1 MKVLGID
8 LGGTK
13 VAMGIVDENGNIL
26 KRQTIDTK
34 TEEGFNAVVERIAKT
49 ANEMT
54 KSEKVEMI
62 GIGSPGSIDHKKGIV
77 RFSPNFPGWIDVP
90 LGPEIS
96 SKTGVKV
103 VVENDANAFA
113 VGEKWFGV
121 AKGYTN
127 VLGITLGTGV
137 GGGIICDDRVFRGS
151 TGIGGELGHV
161 IVEPNGYLC
170 GCGNHG
176 CLETIASATGISR
189 LAKEWKERY
198 PDTSIKEFSAKA
210 VLDAAKK
217 GDPLGIKVFERVTE
231 ALGIAI
237 GSFVHIFNPQIIVI
251 GGGVSRS
258 GKFLLDGV
266 EKKTHENVMK
276 SFWGT
281 YKIVLSNLVDDAGIY
296 GAASMCFEELRND
309 KANTR

>member
-1 MKVLGID
+1 M
-8 LGGTK
+8 
-13 VAMGIVDENGNIL
+13 AIVDENGSIS
-26 KRQTIDTK
+26 KRKIIDTK
-34 TEEGFNAVVERIAKT
+34 TEEGFNAVVDRIAK
-49 ANEMT
+49 AASSVM
-54 KSEKVEMI
+54 KDEKIEMI
-62 GIGSPGSIDHKKGIV
+62 GIGSPGSIDHEKGIV

-90 LGPEIS
+90 LGPAIS
-96 SKTGVKV
+96 SKTGMKV

-137 GGGIICDDRVFRGS
+137 GGGIICDNHVFRGS
-151 TGIGGELGHV
+151 TGIGAELGHV

-189 LAKEWKERY
+189 LAREWKERY
-198 PDTSIKEFSAKA
+198 ADTSIKEFSAKE

-217 GDPLGIKVFERVTE
+217 GDPLGMKVFERVTE

-237 GSFVHIFNPQIIVI
+237 GSFVHIFNPQVIVI
-251 GGGVSRS
+251 GGGVSRA
-258 GKFLLDGV
+258 GTFLLEGI

-281 YKIVLSNLVDDAGIY
+281 YKIILSNLVDDAGIY

-309 KANTR
+309 KVNTR

>member
-13 VAMGIVDENGNIL
+13 IAMGIVDENGNIT
-26 KRQTIDTK
+26 KRKIIDTK
-34 TEEGFNAVVERIAKT
+34 TEEGFNAVVERIAES
-49 ANEMT
+49 ANSIM
-54 KSEKVEMI
+54 KGEKVEMI
-62 GIGSPGSIDHKKGIV
+62 GIGSPGSIDHEKGVV

-90 LGPEIS
+90 LGPAIS
-96 SKTGVKV
+96 SKTGLKV

-137 GGGIICDDRVFRGS
+137 GGGIICDNRVFRGS
-151 TGIGGELGHV
+151 TGIGAELGHV

-189 LAKEWKERY
+189 LAREWKERY
-198 PDTSIKEFSAKA
+198 PDTSIKEFSAKE
-210 VLDAAKK
+210 VLDAAKR
-217 GDPLGIKVFERVTE
+217 GDPLGMKVFERVTE

-237 GSFVHIFNPQIIVI
+237 GSFVHIFNPQVIVI
-251 GGGVSRS
+251 GGGVSRA
-258 GKFLLDGV
+258 GTFLLEGI

-281 YKIVLSNLVDDAGIY
+281 YKIILSNLVDDAGIY
-296 GAASMCFEELRND
+296 GAASMCFEELGND
-309 KANTR
+309 KVSTR

>member
-13 VAMGIVDENGNIL
+13 VAMGIVDNDGNIS
-26 KRQTIDTK
+26 KRKTIDTK
-34 TEEGFNAVVERIAKT
+34 TEEGFNAVVDRIVT
-49 ANEMT
+49 AANALM
-54 KSEKVEMI
+54 KGEKIEMI
-62 GIGSPGSIDHKKGIV
+62 GIGSPGSIDHEKGIV
-77 RFSPNFPGWIDVP
+77 RFSPNFPGWINVP
-90 LGPEIS
+90 LGPDIS
-96 SKTGVKV
+96 SKTGIKV

-121 AKGYTN
+121 AKKYTN

-151 TGIGGELGHV
+151 TGIGAELGHV
-161 IVEPNGYLC
+161 VVEPNGYLC

-189 LAKEWKERY
+189 LAREWKERY
-198 PDTSIKEFSAKA
+198 PNSSIKEFSAKEI
-210 VLDAAKK
+210 LDAAKQ
-217 GDPLGIKVFERVTE
+217 GDPLGMKVFERVTD

-237 GSFVHIFNPQIIVI
+237 GAFVHIFNPQVIVI
-251 GGGVSRS
+251 GGGVSRA
-258 GKFLLDGV
+258 GKFLLEGI
-266 EKKTHENVMK
+266 EKKTQENVMK

-281 YKIVLSNLVDDAGIY
+281 YKIVLSELVDDAGIY
-296 GAASMCFEELRND
+296 GAASMCFEELKND
-309 KANTR
+309 KTDTR

>member
-13 VAMGIVDENGNIL
+13 VAMGVVDENGNIS
-26 KRQTIDTK
+26 KRKVIDTR
-34 TEEGFNAVVERIAKT
+34 TEEGFESVTQRIAQAIKEI
-49 ANEMT
+49 NDKEI
-54 KSEKVEMI
+54 KMI
-62 GIGSPGSIDHKKGIV
+62 GIGSPGSIDHENGVV
-77 RFSPNFPGWIDVP
+77 RFSPNFPGWINVP
-90 LGPEIS
+90 LASAIS
-96 SKTGVKV
+96 SKVGLKV

-121 AKGYTN
+121 AKGYKN
-127 VLGITLGTGV
+127 VLGLTLGTGV
-137 GGGIICDDRVFRGS
+137 GGGIICDDKVFRGS
-151 TGIGGELGHV
+151 TGIGAELGHV
-161 IVEPNGYLC
+161 VVEPNGYLC

-189 LAKEWKERY
+189 LAREWKERY
-198 PDTSIKEFSAKA
+198 PATIIKEFSAKE
-210 VLDAAKK
+210 VMDAAKK
-217 GDPLGIKVFERVTE
+217 GDPLGMKVFERVTE

-237 GSFVHIFNPQIIVI
+237 GSFVHIFNPEIIVI
-251 GGGVSRS
+251 GGGVSRA
-258 GKFLLDGV
+258 GQFLLDGI
-266 EKKTHENVMK
+266 ERKTHENVMR

-309 KANTR
+309 KGIIG